1 MCDRVCA
8 GEERGLGAEGGLKYG
23 LRGREVLD
31 KMEEEKILEKM
42 AEERKEEALEKTEL
56 EKERRR
62 PEKTA
67 GEMAQGFFGE
77 GYNCCQSV
85 FLVFGERY
93 GFDRETACR
102 LSASFGGGVGRL
114 RQICGA
120 VSAMALVCGLET
132 GAVTGADQEGKA
144 YNYENVQKLAAR
156 FEEQAGSLICRELLG
171 LDKKEGEKKQG
182 EWYAAMEG
190 GMGKFQPQVRDEKYY
205 ADRPCKRLIGL
216 AAEIAQQWLLERRQ
230 G

>member
-1 MCDRVCA
+1 
-8 GEERGLGAEGGLKYG
+8 
-23 LRGREVLD
+23 
-31 KMEEEKILEKM
+31 MEEERETQQKLLKKT
-42 AEERKEEALEKTEL
+42 AEET
-56 EKERRR
+56 
-62 PEKTA
+62 
-67 GEMAQGFFGE
+67 AQGFFEE

-120 VSAMALVCGLET
+120 VSAMA
-132 GAVTGADQEGKA
+132 
-144 YNYENVQKLAAR
+144 YNYENVQRLAAR

-171 LDKKEGEKKQG
+171 LDKKEWNEEPGDLF
-182 EWYAAMEG
+182 AAMEG
-190 GMGKFQPQVRDEKYY
+190 GMGKFQPQARDEKYY
-205 ADRPCKRLIGL
+205 ATRPCKKLIGL
-216 AAEIAQQWLLERRQ
+216 AAKLAEEWLWERRQ

>member
-1 MCDRVCA
+1 
-8 GEERGLGAEGGLKYG
+8 
-23 LRGREVLD
+23 
-31 KMEEEKILEKM
+31 MEEEREKQQKLLKKT
-42 AEERKEEALEKTEL
+42 AEET
-56 EKERRR
+56 
-62 PEKTA
+62 
-67 GEMAQGFFGE
+67 AQGFFEE

-144 YNYENVQKLAAR
+144 YNYENVQRLAAR

-171 LDKKEGEKKQG
+171 LDKKEWNEEPGDLF
-182 EWYAAMEG
+182 AAMEG
-190 GMGKFQPQVRDEKYY
+190 GMGKFQPQARDEKYY
-205 ADRPCKRLIGL
+205 ATRPCKKLIGL
-216 AAEIAQQWLLERRQ
+216 AAKLAEDWLLERRQ